1 MTNDELVEM
10 YRSPDSV
17 PPVSALADVDRVDWS
32 SVGHAY
38 GPATDV
44 PALLRAMTS
53 TESTHRDYALQSL
66 CQTIWHQGTI
76 YAASAKAVPFL
87 LKLLEAD
94 GPHDKTAVA
103 FLLANLAD
111 GQPSFHRCEDNPEE
125 AARWREI
132 LAKSNRSLDDEI
144 AAGRIYHA
152 DIRQQIGQQ
161 LDLLYPYLR
170 DESPEVRQM
179 MVVVIG
185 TYPEIVKRVLP
196 DLQELLGQ
204 EPDPYVRESLQQV
217 IASSSAGSGG

>member
-1 MTNDELVEM
+1 MNSDELITL
-10 YRSPDSV
+10 YRAPDSV
-17 PPVSALADVDRVDWS
+17 PPVSALADVDSVDWS
-32 SVGHAY
+32 AVDHAY

-53 TESTHRDYALQSL
+53 TESTHRDYAMQTLF
-66 CQTIWHQGTI
+66 QTIWHQGTI

-94 GPHDKTAVA
+94 GPHDKAAVA
-103 FLLANLAD
+103 YLLASLAE
-111 GQPSFHRCEDNPEE
+111 GQPSFFRCENNPEE

-132 LAKSNRSLDDEI
+132 LAKSNRSLDEEM

-152 DIRQQIGQQ
+152 DLRQQIGQQ

-170 DESPEVRQM
+170 DPHPEVRQM
-179 MVVVIG
+179 IVVAIG
-185 TYPEIVKRVLP
+185 TYPEIVKRVVPNLKERL
-196 DLQELLGQ
+196 DE

-217 IASSSAGSGG
+217 IESSLPGS